1 MMWVILQIVLR
12 LLLISNSSGFELAKT
27 WFRISVLRVCFTS
40 FWSTHHFRKK
50 NIVGMS
56 FQTNRNPTIRI
67 TLLSSTL
74 LSVRQ
79 QFQNGLSH
87 TSCFSSLCVHRCRP
101 LSHSTMRSKSFW
113 NCLYIF
119 LRLVCMFFFYGF
131 DPTHKIKKKILWKC
145 LSDFKKI
152 LHLCVATK
160 LAFPQHER
168 DEVNHFV
175 MICCWI
181 DSVQCHKKGS
191 KEIFLT
197 TKIQIL
203 RRYMWTLICINGVC
217 NLRPICNMVQTRI
230 YFFRTDL
237 DCKM

>member
-1 MMWVILQIVLR
+1 
-12 LLLISNSSGFELAKT
+12 
-27 WFRISVLRVCFTS
+27 
-40 FWSTHHFRKK
+40 
-50 NIVGMS
+50 MS

-119 LRLVCMFFFYGF
+119 LRLVCMVFFYGF
-131 DPTHKIKKKILWKC
+131 DPTHQIKKKILWKC

-152 LHLCVATK
+152 LTSLCCHQIGISITWKRRGQSFRHDLLLDWFCTMSQKGFKRNIFNNENSNIKTLHVNFDLYQWCLQFKAHL
-160 LAFPQHER
+160 
-168 DEVNHFV
+168 
-175 MICCWI
+175 
-181 DSVQCHKKGS
+181 
-191 KEIFLT
+191 
-197 TKIQIL
+197 
-203 RRYMWTLICINGVC
+203 
-217 NLRPICNMVQTRI
+217 
-230 YFFRTDL
+230 
-237 DCKM
+237 